1 MNKAYVLLVIICC
14 AGVLLLAGT
23 TPTGAWFSETEV
35 IEGITITTGSWS
47 DASSLMVTAD
57 QALLKPPADNHAK
70 TVLSCITASNTGSV
84 PLEVAGIR
92 VSWDPDDGEMIRQVA
107 FTRGKGGEAPRAGP
121 NAPGPDPEPAGGE
134 GVTVFWSGEAGSGQ
148 TLDGRLLLDPS
159 TRNDPARGVLLS
171 FDSNME
177 GKNLVCTL
185 ILDDE
190 SEKEV
195 RVRL

>member
-1 MNKAYVLLVIICC
+1 MNKAYVLLVIISC
-14 AGVLLLAGT
+14 AGVLLLTST

-47 DASSLMVTAD
+47 DTDSLMVTAD
-57 QALLKPPADNHAK
+57 QALLKPPAGNHAK
-70 TVLSCITASNTGSV
+70 TVLSGITASNTGSV
-84 PLEVAGIR
+84 PLAITGIR
-92 VSWDPDDGEMIRQVA
+92 VSWDPDSGETIRQA
-107 FTRGKGGEAPRAGP
+107 GFTRGKGGEDPRAGP
-121 NAPGPDPEPAGGE
+121 NAPGSDPESTGGE
-134 GVTVFWSGEAGSGQ
+134 EFTVFWSGEAVSGQ
-148 TLDGRLLLDPS
+148 ILDGRLQLDPS
-159 TRNDPARGVLLS
+159 TQNDPARGVLLS

-177 GKNLVCTL
+177 GKSLVCTL